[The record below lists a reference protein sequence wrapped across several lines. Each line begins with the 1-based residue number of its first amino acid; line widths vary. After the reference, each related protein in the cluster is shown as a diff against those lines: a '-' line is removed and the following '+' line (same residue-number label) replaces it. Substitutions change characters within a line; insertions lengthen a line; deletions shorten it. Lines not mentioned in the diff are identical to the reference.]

1 MRSAVDF
8 LPSSMTLLITCWTRR
23 ERKTGSGSI
32 CRMVAAERRGIGCL
46 LLLHAVLRAGLL
58 AVADAGGVERPADD
72 LVAHARQVLD
82 PAAADQHDR
91 VLLQVV
97 PLAGDVGRDLD
108 AARDADA
115 GDLAQRRVRLLGR
128 RRVHARAHPAP
139 LRRGDLLLAALA
151 GLQARRG
158 QLLGL
163 RMATLADQLR
173 GRRHAGGMLAAAGR
187 QTSEPVVECGAPTG
201 LDSGEPRWRRKTA
214 NTAKEPTARNSDC
227 QFCSVRS
234 QKSDEPRYCHSDRAA
249 SRWSS
254 WAAL

>member
-23 ERKTGSGSI
+23 ERWTGSGSI
-32 CRMVAAERRGIGCL
+32 CRIVAAERRGIGSL

-82 PAAADQHDR
+82 AAAADEHDG

-97 PLAGDVGRDLD
+97 PLARDVGRDLD

-115 GDLAQRRVRLLGR
+115 GHLAQRRVRLLR
-128 RRVHARAHPAP
+128 RGRVHARAHAAP
-139 LRRGDLLLAALA
+139 LRGGDLLLAALA

-163 RMATLADQLR
+163 RVAALADEL
-173 GRRHAGGMLAAAGR
+173 AGGRHGAEDASRDVRAGR
-187 QTSEPVVECGAPTG
+187 PP
-201 LDSGEPRWRRKTA
+201 
-214 NTAKEPTARNSDC
+214 
-227 QFCSVRS
+227 
-234 QKSDEPRYCHSDRAA
+234 
-249 SRWSS
+249 
-254 WAAL
+254 